1 MDDTKIKVI
10 RVQPT
15 EAERKNGWDDASLR
29 KYLEQ
34 RNDAQASL
42 IDPRSA
48 ARRKRPIEQNHL
60 YNPHRWRE

>member
-1 MDDTKIKVI
+1 MDKIKTE
-10 RVQPT
+10 RVVVT
-15 EAERKNGWDDASLR
+15 NDELKNGWDDASLR

-34 RNDAQASL
+34 RNEAQASL
-42 IDPRSA
+42 IDPRSE